1 MKNLFTFIAAVL
13 LTANVFAQA
22 PQKMSYQAVIRN
34 SSNALLVSTPVRMRI
49 SILQTTSTG
58 TAVYVETQSTTT
70 NANGLVSVE
79 IGAGSAVTGTFAGIN
94 WSAGPYFVKTE
105 TDPTGGTSYSITGTS
120 QLMSVPYALYAA
132 NSGNA
137 GVPYTG
143 ATGPVDL
150 GAYDLKV
157 NGINV
162 GIGSGQVNGNIAIG
176 LTTLDSNTSGRANT
190 AIGAEALR
198 SNTTGSVNTAYGQQ
212 ALFANRTGIE
222 NTATGANTLLFNTTG
237 SDNTASGYQALQTN
251 TTGSANTAFG
261 AAALITNTTGS
272 NLTAI
277 GTGANVTTDGLTN
290 STAIGYNSNVS
301 TSNTIQLGNSSVTNV
316 NTAGKLTT
324 GAVTYPNSHNSTAG
338 QVLTVNAS
346 GISSWASPAAS
357 GVPYTG
363 ATGPVDLGAYDLK
376 VNGINVGIGSGQVN
390 GNIAIGLTTLD
401 SNTSGRANTAIGA
414 EALRSNTTGS
424 VNTAYGQQ
432 ALFANRTGIEN
443 TATGANTLLF
453 NTTGSDNTASGYQAL
468 QTNTTG
474 SANTAFGAAALITN
488 TTGSNLTA
496 IGTGANVTTDG
507 LTNSTAIG
515 YNSNV
520 STSNTIQL
528 GNSSVTN
535 VNTSGM
541 ITTPKIS
548 IGTNTPNNSA
558 ALDITSTT
566 QGFLPP
572 RMTAAQ
578 RDAISNPAQGLMVY
592 CTNCGTNGEP
602 EYFNGI
608 EWVNLLGNATKPGP
622 LGSSYQGGILFYIL
636 QPSDP
641 GYVSGEIHGL
651 IAATTDQSS
660 GIAWDNG
667 SAIVTG
673 AYGTAIGTGSSNTY
687 LIIATQGSTATN
699 YAAGIAKAHNG
710 GGFSDWYLPS
720 KNELDKMNLN
730 KVYIPNFQ
738 SGYWSSS
745 EGSINDAYV
754 LSGLNGQDITYT
766 TWKNVQNK
774 VRAIRKF

>member
-79 IGAGSAVTGTFAGIN
+79 IGMGSPVTGTFAGIN

-176 LTTLDSNTSGRANT
+176 LTTLNSNTSGRANT

-198 SNTTGSVNTAYGQQ
+198 SNTTGSINTAYGQQ

-324 GAVTYPNSHNSTAG
+324 GAITYPIVTGTSG
-338 QVLTVNAS
+338 QVLTSDGLGAASWANAAVNADQLS
-346 GISSWASPAAS
+346 DLLFKISNLQAQISELQNPLPRITIGAQIWSSINLDVSTYRDGTPIPQ
-357 GVPYTG
+357 VTDQTTWNNLTTG
-363 ATGPVDLGAYDLK
+363 AWCY
-376 VNGINVGIGSGQVN
+376 
-390 GNIAIGLTTLD
+390 
-401 SNTSGRANTAIGA
+401 
-414 EALRSNTTGS
+414 
-424 VNTAYGQQ
+424 
-432 ALFANRTGIEN
+432 
-443 TATGANTLLF
+443 
-453 NTTGSDNTASGYQAL
+453 
-468 QTNTTG
+468 
-474 SANTAFGAAALITN
+474 
-488 TTGSNLTA
+488 
-496 IGTGANVTTDG
+496 
-507 LTNSTAIG
+507 
-515 YNSNV
+515 YNND
-520 STSNTIQL
+520 
-528 GNSSVTN
+528 
-535 VNTSGM
+535 
-541 ITTPKIS
+541 P
-548 IGTNTPNNSA
+548 
-558 ALDITSTT
+558 
-566 QGFLPP
+566 
-572 RMTAAQ
+572 
-578 RDAISNPAQGLMVY
+578 
-592 CTNCGTNGEP
+592 TNGET
-602 EYFNGI
+602 YGKLYNWYAVAGI
-608 EWVNLLGNATKPGP
+608 YDIASLNDPSLRKQLAPTGWKIPTDTDFTTLTTFLGGENVAGLEMKETGISHWTSPNSNATN
-622 LGSSYQGGILFYIL
+622 
-636 QPSDP
+636 
-641 GYVSGEIHGL
+641 
-651 IAATTDQSS
+651 SS
-660 GIAWDNG
+660 GFTGLPGG
-667 SAIVTG
+667 SRSPNNRSFDFINN
-673 AYGTAIGTGSSNTY
+673 YGN
-687 LIIATQGSTATN
+687 
-699 YAAGIAKAHNG
+699 
-710 GGFSDWYLPS
+710 W
-720 KNELDKMNLN
+720 
-730 KVYIPNFQ
+730 
-738 SGYWSSS
+738 WSSS
-745 EGSINDAYV
+745 ENNSLTAFYRSLFYGGSYCGSATNPK
-754 LSGLNGQDITYT
+754 SNGFSVRCI
-766 TWKNVQNK
+766 KN
-774 VRAIRKF
+774 

>member
-176 LTTLDSNTSGRANT
+176 LT
-190 AIGAEALR
+190 AL
-198 SNTTGSVNTAYGQQ
+198 N
-212 ALFANRTGIE
+212 
-222 NTATGANTLLFNTTG
+222 
-237 SDNTASGYQALQTN
+237 
-251 TTGSANTAFG
+251 
-261 AAALITNTTGS
+261 
-272 NLTAI
+272 
-277 GTGANVTTDGLTN
+277 
-290 STAIGYNSNVS
+290 
-301 TSNTIQLGNSSVTNV
+301 
-316 NTAGKLTT
+316 
-324 GAVTYPNSHNSTAG
+324 
-338 QVLTVNAS
+338 
-346 GISSWASPAAS
+346 
-357 GVPYTG
+357 
-363 ATGPVDLGAYDLK
+363 
-376 VNGINVGIGSGQVN
+376 
-390 GNIAIGLTTLD
+390 

-687 LIIATQGSTATN
+687 LIIATQGPTATN